1 MRRQIQS
8 VIADSRVEVEGDH
21 PMLQKQD
28 NLSGGM
34 FGSAEA
40 LGDSGILKNLLNN
53 AKNATDSAASLGI
66 GASASQRSGAE
77 MSNNN
82 S

>member
-28 NLSGGM
+28 NMQGGM
-34 FGSAEA
+34 FGS
-40 LGDSGILKNLLNN
+40 GDADEK
-53 AKNATDSAASLGI
+53 
-66 GASASQRSGAE
+66 
-77 MSNNN
+77 
-82 S
+82 